1 MNILGFFTGRP
12 GWQEV
17 LFILVVVLL
26 IFGPKQL
33 PMIARYLG
41 RMVSELK
48 KGKDEF
54 LDELKKS
61 DTDNHYTKN
70 DNKDYKNEE

>member
-33 PMIARYLG
+33 PTIARYLG

-61 DTDNHYTKN
+61 DTDNHGNRNEKKDEKN
-70 DNKDYKNEE
+70 DE

>member
-33 PMIARYLG
+33 PNIARYLG

-54 LDELKKS
+54 LDELKNS
-61 DTDNHYTKN
+61 DEENH
-70 DNKDYKNEE
+70 DNKNNKKDDENDE

>member
-1 MNILGFFTGRP
+1 MNILGFLTGRP

-33 PMIARYLG
+33 PNIARYLG

-61 DTDNHYTKN
+61 DEENHDNKNNKKDDKN
-70 DNKDYKNEE
+70 DE

>member
-33 PMIARYLG
+33 PNIARYLG

-54 LDELKKS
+54 LDELKNS
-61 DTDNHYTKN
+61 DEENH
-70 DNKDYKNEE
+70 DNKNNKKDDKNEE